1 MIHLYLLRPFQF
13 IILILVVFG
22 CVTKDH
28 NENKVRIQINS
39 KTQLNAE
46 VKLSSYTL
54 IDQNTLTEAKTDSTG
69 FCVVELTIQ
78 EPTFALIQIGK
89 KYGEVFLSPG
99 YNITVNET
107 DHNYKIPLTFSG
119 KGADVNNY
127 VSWVNSNVESI
138 KWANGRGLFDLTKE
152 EFEVRFDSLKR
163 TISDFHL
170 AYIDSI
176 NLTDTM
182 ISVLDMKNKVKF
194 VAVQQEYQLYQ
205 LIQLSNEVRA
215 EHDFKDQSVN
225 LIFDS
230 LLLTDRYS
238 DFYIMLNFY
247 WRARI
252 ESTVAKYSQTSQE
265 HTIPLITNTLITEE
279 ENPESI
285 REFLMALNLQ
295 HWLSIF
301 GLSQETDSVYK
312 VFKMRYSKS
321 RFLPTLQNV
330 YDEWLA
336 VQPGQPAPD
345 FIAHT
350 SDGNKVAKE
359 DFKGKLVYMD
369 VWATWCN
376 PCIAEIPAS
385 KKLQAHFIN
394 ENRVLFVN
402 VSVDNDESAWLN
414 FLAKEKDWPGLHVR
428 LEPSEIESFYRKFKL
443 YGIPGYIL
451 MDESGNIL
459 NIRAP
464 RPSEGEIKDE
474 IESQLE
480 KFASTN
486 L

>member
-54 IDQNTLTEAKTDSTG
+54 IDQTMLTESKTDSSG
-69 FCVVELTIQ
+69 FCLVELTIQ

-99 YNITVNET
+99 YNITVNEIEQ
-107 DHNYKIPLTFSG
+107 DYKVPLTFSG

-170 AYIDSI
+170 AYVDSI

-205 LIQLSNEVRA
+205 LIQLSKEVRA

-238 DFYIMLNFY
+238 DYYIMLNFY

-252 ESTVAKYSQTSQE
+252 ESTVAKYSQTNQE
-265 HTIPLITNTLITEE
+265 HTIPLITNSLITEE
-279 ENPESI
+279 EYPESI

-312 VFKMRYSKS
+312 IFKMRYSKS

-345 FIAHT
+345 FIAYT
-350 SDGNKVAKE
+350 SDGNKVTKE

-376 PCIAEIPAS
+376 PCIAEIPVS
-385 KKLQAHFIN
+385 KKLQSHFIN
-394 ENRVLFVN
+394 EKRILFVN
-402 VSVDNDESAWLN
+402 VSVDSDESEWLN
-414 FLAKEKDWPGLHVR
+414 FLAKEKEWTGLHVR
-428 LEPSEIESFYRKFKL
+428 VESNEVESFYKKFKL

-480 KFASTN
+480 KVASTN

>member
-54 IDQNTLTEAKTDSTG
+54 IDQTMLTESKTDSSG
-69 FCVVELTIQ
+69 FCLVELTIQ

-99 YNITVNET
+99 YNITVNEIEQ
-107 DHNYKIPLTFSG
+107 DYKVPLTFSG

-170 AYIDSI
+170 AYVDSI

-205 LIQLSNEVRA
+205 LIQLSKEVRA

-238 DFYIMLNFY
+238 DYYIMLNFY

-252 ESTVAKYSQTSQE
+252 ESTVAKYSQTNQE
-265 HTIPLITNTLITEE
+265 HTIPLITNSLITEE
-279 ENPESI
+279 EYPESI

-312 VFKMRYSKS
+312 IFKMRYSKS

-345 FIAHT
+345 FIAYT
-350 SDGNKVAKE
+350 SDGNKVTKE

-385 KKLQAHFIN
+385 KKLQSHFIN
-394 ENRVLFVN
+394 EKRILFVN
-402 VSVDNDESAWLN
+402 VSVDSDESEWLN
-414 FLAKEKDWPGLHVR
+414 FLAKEKEWTGLHVR
-428 LEPSEIESFYRKFKL
+428 VESNEVESFYKKFKL

-480 KFASTN
+480 KVASTN